1 MEMRGEEVGENGER
15 RRRRGERERDAIET
29 TKKTKIKERGSKIQ
43 TQIQTS

>member
-1 MEMRGEEVGENGER
+1 MGKGGEGVGG
-15 RRRRGERERDAIET
+15 RERDAIET